1 MWFENIV
8 HDGSLFSSRR
18 LYEIQLKAAVRDDPE
33 TAAEQLMAM
42 GYSTQ
47 PPGGQS

>member
-8 HDGSLFSSRR
+8 TMAA
-18 LYEIQLKAAVRDDPE
+18 IQLKAAVRDDPE

-47 PPGGQS
+47 PPGDKS

>member
-1 MWFENIV
+1 LNTGWRDVVRE
-8 HDGSLFSSRR
+8 HRARWLA
-18 LYEIQLKAAVRDDPE
+18 IQLKAAVRDDPE